1 MAEVLNRMLTKA
13 VEQGFFKG
21 IQVGSQSVSLSHL
34 QFDDD
39 TLLFC
44 EPKMEYLKNIENILY
59 SFQSFSGLTVNYE
72 KSGIIA
78 IGKEDEW
85 TARATEMLKCRAVK
99 LPIIY
104 LGIPLGE
111 NMRRISAWQPIV
123 DKVQQRLTAW
133 KAATLSRAGRL
144 VLIKAVLS
152 SLPVY
157 YLSMFKMPKKVALEI
172 NKIQRKFLWN
182 SKHNCKTAALVKWEI
197 VQRPKKEGG
206 LGVGDLTIKNAALLF
221 KWWWRYACE
230 EGAAWRS
237 VIQSIYEEED
247 VILPS
252 KDQIRISGPWKTIK
266 QLALKESPVSAAFFK
281 HLSLR
286 LGAGTRLRFW
296 QDTWAGERPLKVL
309 FPMLFSL
316 SMQKYDLIANMG
328 WFEGQTWRWTLAWA
342 REMDIVEQEQLDA
355 LQTLLQ
361 HTHPQRGV
369 NDQALWKGKESFS
382 TKALIAEANTLNR
395 GSVAV
400 DNLASTVWMKIAPPK
415 VEFMTWLA
423 LLGKL
428 NTRDLLQRKGIITA
442 EVNTCTFCAAYQET
456 GDHLLM
462 GCVNSWRVW
471 ENIAEELGISIE
483 AKQTYREFY
492 EWWMSRRVQNP
503 VWKKFII
510 VGFFATTWS
519 IWQKRNMMIFQ
530 EQTYDHQSLCQTIKW
545 RMCLW
550 SKTWKEDIHHYTT
563 EELVRQF
570 RSIPRLFG

>member
-1 MAEVLNRMLTKA
+1 
-13 VEQGFFKG
+13 
-21 IQVGSQSVSLSHL
+21 
-34 QFDDD
+34 
-39 TLLFC
+39 
-44 EPKMEYLKNIENILY
+44 
-59 SFQSFSGLTVNYE
+59 
-72 KSGIIA
+72 
-78 IGKEDEW
+78 
-85 TARATEMLKCRAVK
+85 
-99 LPIIY
+99 
-104 LGIPLGE
+104 
-111 NMRRISAWQPIV
+111 
-123 DKVQQRLTAW
+123 
-133 KAATLSRAGRL
+133 

-266 QLALKESPVSAAFFK
+266 QLALNESPVSAAFFK

-361 HTHPQRGV
+361 HTQPQRGV
-369 NDQALWKGKESFS
+369 NDQALWKGKASFS

-442 EVNTCTFCAAYQET
+442 EANTCAFCAAYQET